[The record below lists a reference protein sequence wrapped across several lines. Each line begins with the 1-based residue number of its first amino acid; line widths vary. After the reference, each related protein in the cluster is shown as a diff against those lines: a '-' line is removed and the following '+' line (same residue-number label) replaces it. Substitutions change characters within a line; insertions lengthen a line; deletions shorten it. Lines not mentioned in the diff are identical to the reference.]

1 MRHSRDTRILPF
13 HRNDCFSYP
22 TKNKVNKKLGTR
34 QEWSLFFVQKCLKG
48 LIGICDA
55 WLDQTHIYLVKGR
68 VDLGRTTSSNS
79 LLTPITGCC
88 QAVKNPTRSWQR
100 GSPWYVQSKSHTSI
114 TFLSL
119 SVVSYVCQS
128 MKLIFLQTLGGRS
141 CSNLYLGLY
150 LYCGTLSVVN
160 SPCVRSTCALR
171 AGVLDFE

>member
-119 SVVSYVCQS
+119 SVVSYVCQR
-128 MKLIFLQTLGGRS
+128 MKSIFLQTLGGRNCEPGS
-141 CSNLYLGLY
+141 TVGL
-150 LYCGTLSVVN
+150 CLSL
-160 SPCVRSTCALR
+160 TALACAARTPWGL
-171 AGVLDFE
+171 AC